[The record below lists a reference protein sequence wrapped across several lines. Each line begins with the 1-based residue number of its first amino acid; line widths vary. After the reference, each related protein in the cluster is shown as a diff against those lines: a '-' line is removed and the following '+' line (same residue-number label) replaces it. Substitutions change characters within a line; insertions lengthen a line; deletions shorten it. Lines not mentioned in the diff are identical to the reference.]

1 MVAEALTNIAKHSGA
16 TTASVT
22 ARQHH
27 HVLTVEASDNG
38 HGGADSAHGT
48 GLTGLTDVTDLTDLT
63 DRVAVTGG
71 RICCPAPPAAR
82 HSCAWR
88 YRAPRAPALRVVLA
102 VLAYLKSE
110 S

>member
-1 MVAEALTNIAKHSGA
+1 VVAEALTNIAKHSGA

-71 RICCPAPPAAR
+71 RICCPAPRRPDTPAR
-82 HSCAWR
+82 GGTVPPEHPPSG
-88 YRAPRAPALRVVLA
+88 
-102 VLAYLKSE
+102 
-110 S
+110 